1 MKRSFRYEA
10 TGSVA
15 HTRISPLMPAD
26 WIDNDSTDSKDGN
39 ANTAA
44 MEDKTPPDF
53 LWENA
58 ARRESKDYRD
68 TVSVYSHLPNGLNI
82 LDSKWVLGRIFNER
96 REDDSELLATLETH
110 CFRGPDGFQAFGD
123 KVGLWKNQREES
135 ESARTGSNL
144 VDILEDAVTTT
155 DAVEPNNLWVVKDA
169 QANGAGGIWVVGP
182 SNATAFGKDD
192 KKMFPDHKY
201 VAQKYVWPPVLFGGR
216 KCHVRV
222 YGLLTSDGRAFVH
235 HRAFL
240 HVANDPF
247 TTTSNTEQTM
257 ATGRDKEAFEESVH
271 ITNCCANSHDDS
283 KFAGEILADFET
295 SATTERDGQT
305 VIPLA
310 QYFPSVQACVAGLAK
325 RVFPF
330 LQGGQANHGFE
341 YLGMDF
347 ILAHDDKTDTPL
359 AYLLEINA
367 PPSQDTATG
376 LPHAENLHD
385 DVIRDLMSL
394 WVFPN
399 VPNTIAVEQPGGWR
413 CVYEDNASGEG
424 FTAQSSGAQQHEQ
437 QLIIP
442 SKAAIINKIRWAIF
456 ERKTAKKEQTS
467 CNVEEPKPNEG
478 TKGQSQ
484 MIAEFARSQFPYF
497 LSSATDDSVEQSKE
511 RIFFENAGGSQVAQV
526 VIDSITASLSFRHR
540 KVVGSRTKQAAR
552 ETFQRLLGA
561 RPIDPIVLGSN
572 ASSLLSSLADLYVQL
587 GLLKE
592 NDEVVISSENHLANV
607 QPWECAAQSV
617 GATIRWWTPVG
628 CAQETLSSSSSKL
641 EDLLN
646 ANTRI
651 VALPHASNVLGQIRD
666 IEGLTRRIKQ
676 KTLGRAHVVVDGVAA
691 SPHVFANVNQL
702 QADWYVVSAHK
713 LFGPHVG
720 GLYGRKDGAATE
732 ILEAS
737 GATSEDSASALYPLL
752 EKGTVNY
759 EGCAGIV
766 GLGQYIESLACCS
779 RKIGHGNRRNRQSL
793 QDAGEPSQRSS
804 TIPNILKPSLT
815 IANATEGYTSIRIV
829 EEPLAEA
836 LLAGLRQFP
845 KVKII
850 EGNENKFESVM
861 RLPIVSWL
869 HADIPVDI
877 ICNLCDKSGISC
889 RVSSFLCTQMLADG
903 FGFDI
908 KKGMLRVS
916 LAHYNTL
923 DEVHCLFECL
933 KKIPGFV

>member
-1 MKRSFRYEA
+1 MKRSLRYEA

-26 WIDNDSTDSKDGN
+26 WIDSENTDRTDSN
-39 ANTAA
+39 SNTATT
-44 MEDKTPPDF
+44 EDTTQPDF

-58 ARRESKDYRD
+58 TRRETKEYRD

-82 LDSKWVLGRIFNER
+82 LDSKWVLGRIFDER

-110 CFRGPDGFQAFGD
+110 CFRGRDGFHSFCD
-123 KVGLWKNQREES
+123 KVGMWEES
-135 ESARTGSNL
+135 QQAPLSTRTGSKL
-144 VDILEDAVTTT
+144 VDLSEGSISTTE
-155 DAVEPNNLWVVKDA
+155 AVEPNNLWVVKDA
-169 QANGAGGIWVVGP
+169 QANGAGGIWVVDP
-182 SNATAFGKDD
+182 SNAKAFGNDSKN
-192 KKMFPDHKY
+192 MFPDHKY

-222 YGLLTSDGRAFVH
+222 YGLLASDGRAFVH

-247 TTTSNTEQTM
+247 TTTSSNTEQSSTSQEQ
-257 ATGRDKEAFEESVH
+257 GEAFEDSVH

-295 SATTERDGQT
+295 TTTTERDGQT

-330 LQGGQANHGFE
+330 LHGGQANHGFE

-347 ILAHDDKTDTPL
+347 ILAHDDKTGTPL

-385 DVIRDLMSL
+385 DVIRDLISL
-394 WVFPN
+394 WVLPN
-399 VPNTIAVEQPGGWR
+399 VPGTLAMEQPGGWR
-413 CVYEDNASGEG
+413 CVYQDDAAKQKASD
-424 FTAQSSGAQQHEQ
+424 ARQKKQQP
-437 QLIIP
+437 IVP

-456 ERKTAKKEQTS
+456 ERKAAKREQTKCS
-467 CNVEEPKPNEG
+467 KEEEPKPKEG
-478 TKGQSQ
+478 TKDQKQ
-484 MIAEFARSQFPYF
+484 VIAAFARSQFPYF
-497 LSSATDDSVEQSKE
+497 LCSTTTTSDDDSTEQSQE
-511 RIFFENAGGSQVAQV
+511 QIFFENAGGSQVAQV

-540 KVVGSRTKQAAR
+540 TVVGTRTKQAAR

-561 RPIDPIVLGSN
+561 RPIDPIVLGAN

-587 GLLKE
+587 GLLTD
-592 NDEVVISSENHLANV
+592 NDEIVISSENHLANV
-607 QPWECAAQSV
+607 QPWERAAQAV

-628 CAQETLSSSSSKL
+628 VGVQETSSANL

-646 ANTRI
+646 ANTRL

-666 IEGLTRRIKQ
+666 IEWLTSIIKQ

-691 SPHVFANVNQL
+691 SPHVFANLNRSQS
-702 QADWYVVSAHK
+702 DWYVVSGHK

-720 GLYGRKDGAATE
+720 GLYGRKDGAIDE

-737 GATSEDSASALYPLL
+737 GEESGDAVYSLL

-766 GLGQYIESLACCS
+766 GLGQYIDSLACCN
-779 RKIGHGNRRNRQSL
+779 KHVHENKRNGQSL
-793 QDAGEPSQRSS
+793 QHAGESGQRTS
-804 TIPNILKPSLT
+804 TRPNILEPSLS
-815 IANATEGYTSIRIV
+815 IGNAKEAYENIRIV

-850 EGNENKFESVM
+850 EGNEMEFRSMM

-869 HADIPVDI
+869 HEDIPVDVI
-877 ICNLCDKSGISC
+877 YNVCDKNGISC
-889 RVSSFLCTQMLADG
+889 RVSSFLCTQMLADC
-903 FGFDI
+903 FGFET
-908 KKGMLRVS
+908 KKGLLRVS
-916 LAHYNTL
+916 LAHYNTVQ
-923 DEVHCLFECL
+923 EVHWFLECL
-933 KKIPGFV
+933 KTIPGFV